1 MKRSLLLFLV
11 LSGTVIGCQKS
22 EMTNADT
29 YFTAS
34 KDKDKW
40 QATTVGAHLSSG
52 SNMFTVYGTRR
63 DKKYYR
69 EEQIR
74 VTFKSG
80 AINESGTVTSFESE
94 FFELVGG
101 DAISNSFVSTAADP
115 DNAITITRID
125 TVNHE
130 LEGNFE
136 LRLKR
141 NPHWTQQTEYM
152 EIRNGKF
159 KVSYTQAP

>member
-1 MKRSLLLFLV
+1 MKRSFLLFLV

-22 EMTNADT
+22 EMTNTDT

-40 QATTVGAHLSSG
+40 QATTVAAHLSSG
-52 SNMFTVYGTRR
+52 SNIFTVYGTRR
-63 DKKYYR
+63 DKKYYQ

-74 VTFKSG
+74 FTFTTGS
-80 AINESGTVTSFESE
+80 INESGTVTNFESE
-94 FFELVGG
+94 FLDIVGG
-101 DAISNSFVSTAADP
+101 DGISNSFASRAADP
-115 DNAITITRID
+115 GNAVTITRID

-141 NPHWTQQTEYM
+141 NPHWTQQTEYL

-159 KVSYTQAP
+159 KVKYTQAP

>member
-1 MKRSLLLFLV
+1 MKPSLFFVVLLV
-11 LSGTVIGCQKS
+11 VVTGCQKS
-22 EMTNADT
+22 EMTNTDN
-29 YFTAS
+29 YFTAL

-40 QATTVGAHLSSG
+40 QATTMAAHLSSD

-63 DKKYYR
+63 DKKFYQ

-80 AINESGTVTSFESE
+80 SINESGTVTAFESE
-94 FFELVGG
+94 FLDIVGG
-101 DAISNSFVSTAADP
+101 DGISNSFASRAADP
-115 DNAITITRID
+115 GNAVTITRID
-125 TVNHE
+125 TINHE

-141 NPHWTQQTEYM
+141 NPHWTQQTEYL

-159 KVSYTQAP
+159 KVKYTQAP